1 MGETMTDAI
10 IETLWQTYRTPL
22 LYFIRS
28 RVANNDEAEDLL
40 QEVFLR
46 VHRHLCCADDWQRPQ
61 AWFYQIAR
69 NLIIDHYR
77 STRELAEI
85 TDNLPAVDMD
95 LEQSADD
102 FETQLSIALKDT
114 VLELPEPYREALL
127 RTEYDGLSNQQL
139 ADELGISLSG
149 AKSRVCAPGR
159 SCANCCWPAV
169 TLNSTAA
176 AGAGLLSATAPV
188 ALQPPTD
195 VHSSLC
201 FFPQALHFR

>member
-1 MGETMTDAI
+1 MTDAI
-10 IETLWQTYRTPL
+10 IESLWQTYRTPL

-69 NLIIDHYR
+69 NLIVDHYR

-85 TDNLPAVDMD
+85 TDNLPAADADMD
-95 LEQSADD
+95 QTADE
-102 FETQLSIALKDT
+102 FETQLSIALKET

-139 ADELGISLSG
+139 ADQMGISLSG
-149 AKSRVCAPGR
+149 AKSRVLRARQKLRELLLACCHFELDRRGR
-159 SCANCCWPAV
+159 VLDYYPHCTSCA
-169 TLNSTAA
+169 T
-176 AGAGLLSATAPV
+176 SAN
-188 ALQPPTD
+188 
-195 VHSSLC
+195 
-201 FFPQALHFR
+201 